1 MSKPNKHRR
10 MLNRRN
16 ETREAMTKITAS
28 EDEQREPLKGFESHY
43 EITRNGDVYSKRL
56 KRFIKHKFMPYGDDY
71 STWIEFQLAGESH
84 NIGVGKAV
92 ADTYFSESDR
102 KNIIESIP
110 EEIKTVDDMKKSG
123 LPALHGKIFGV
134 TSRATFY
141 VLKEALL
148 NGSRGNSGTEA
159 KV

>member
-1 MSKPNKHRR
+1 

-16 ETREAMTKITAS
+16 ETRKAVTKITAS

-56 KRFIKHKFMPYGDDY
+56 KRFIKHKFMPCGDDY
-71 STWIEFQLAGESH
+71 STWIEFQLAGVSH

-92 ADTYFSESDR
+92 ADTYLSESDR
-102 KNIIESIP
+102 KNIIESIT
-110 EEIKTVDDMKKSG
+110 EKIKTIDDMKRSG
-123 LPALHGKIFGV
+123 LPALHGKVFGV

-148 NGSRGNSGTEA
+148 NSSAEKSETEVKA
-159 KV
+159 